1 MFLLLDRSYIVKSLI
16 RCHSNY
22 LIMKKTIISWI
33 NTLLLS
39 STLFFDTCLYLYSFI
54 FQMDLRLNIVMYY
67 YRYNLLINGN
77 IQSTVVNMLP
87 QVTQNWSHTVNVDIM
102 FVCKIH
108 DQTRVLLT
116 TEKYGR

>member
-1 MFLLLDRSYIVKSLI
+1 M
-16 RCHSNY
+16 
-22 LIMKKTIISWI
+22 
-33 NTLLLS
+33 LS
-39 STLFFDTCLYLYSFI
+39 STFFDTCLYLFSLI

-67 YRYNLLINGN
+67 YCYNLLINGN

-116 TEKYGR
+116 TEKYER

>member
-1 MFLLLDRSYIVKSLI
+1 MFLLLDRSYIVKRLI

-22 LIMKKTIISWI
+22 LIMKKVSYFRYIHSYVIIH
-33 NTLLLS
+33 
-39 STLFFDTCLYLYSFI
+39 FDTCLYLFSLI

-67 YRYNLLINGN
+67 YCYNLLINGN

-116 TEKYGR
+116 TEKYER